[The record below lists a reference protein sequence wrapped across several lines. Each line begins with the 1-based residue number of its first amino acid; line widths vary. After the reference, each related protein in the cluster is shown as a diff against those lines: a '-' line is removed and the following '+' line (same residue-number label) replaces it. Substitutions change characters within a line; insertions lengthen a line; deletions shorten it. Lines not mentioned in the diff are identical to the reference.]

1 MPNDNDINS
10 SKLLPSDHIDP
21 KPDMWVQEAI
31 FGHRFVADQLPFM
44 LVLEVLSVCRS
55 DQVDFSKNSF
65 EVHSDTQ
72 IFRRD
77 KARPG
82 HHETLDVIIPKQGPL
97 RYLLFAAKSLA
108 ELREENPHCSKQEL
122 FSNWIANINEGYGNA
137 VKKKPGESFSY
148 LEERFAKDPDCTD
161 MLDQAIGI
169 LQCLR
174 IDALNE
180 RRWTSQ
186 FTVPHGPHL
195 IFHDLDG
202 RLSVDRRFFGRG
214 GELVYLMLNRSRH
227 AEELAKLIHNVFFP
241 SDNSLDKM
249 ARLLSSEPDS
259 PVRAK
264 IGYLPLLEHPSY
276 DRMAEDWKSILTL
289 PGAGPA
295 QALLPLSN
303 MTALN
308 LVCYFSERAG
318 EVLEGSFKV
327 IPLDVTDGENR
338 NLRSL
343 AKEYLK
349 RTKNV
354 IDEAVEQYIQQKIE
368 KDPHWL
374 NLRKNPDVK
383 ARSDLAKEAIQSTF
397 GYKKIQK
404 DQAVRSPEEWLE
416 QFIALALKRTHN
428 QISKLIEPLGKQAGF
443 VTARRS
449 VGTWFNA
456 SDEFLESLVLA
467 NISGP
472 LTVDDFI
479 GRLYERY
486 GLVIGPQEARMA
498 FPGGDIDITMF
509 EDNLQRLEHR
519 LQGLGFV
526 RRLSD
531 DVAFVFNP
539 YSEEGA

>member
-1 MPNDNDINS
+1 MPNDNAMNS
-10 SKLLPSDHIDP
+10 SESLPNNHIDS

-44 LVLEVLSVCRS
+44 LVLEALSVCRS
-55 DQVDFSKNSF
+55 DQVDFSNTSF
-65 EVHSDTQ
+65 EVHSDTR
-72 IFRRD
+72 IFRREKPKHD
-77 KARPG
+77 
-82 HHETLDVIIPKQGPL
+82 HHEAFDVIIPRQGPL
-97 RYLLFAAKSLA
+97 RYLLFAAKSLS
-108 ELREENPHCSKQEL
+108 ELRDENKHLSKNEL
-122 FSNWIANINEGYGNA
+122 LKHWITEINEGYGNA
-137 VKKKPGESFSY
+137 VKKKLGNVFSY
-148 LEERFAKDPDCTD
+148 LEERFAADSYCAD
-161 MLDQAIGI
+161 MLEQAIGI
-169 LQCLR
+169 LQRLR

-195 IFHDLDG
+195 IFHDLDAE
-202 RLSVDRRFFGRG
+202 LIPDRRFFGRG
-214 GELVYLMLNRSRH
+214 GELVYLMLNRSRY
-227 AEELAKLIHNVFFP
+227 AEELGGLIHKVFFS

-249 ARLLSSEPDS
+249 ARLLSFEPDTL
-259 PVRAK
+259 VLAK
-264 IGYLPLLEHPSY
+264 IGYLPLLKHPSY
-276 DRMAEDWKSILTL
+276 DRIAEDWKAILAI
-289 PGAGPA
+289 PGVGPA

-308 LVCYFSERAG
+308 LVCYFIERAG
-318 EVLEGSFKV
+318 EILEGIFKV
-327 IPLDVTDGENR
+327 IPLDVTDGRNR

-349 RTKNV
+349 RLKNV
-354 IDEAVEQYIQQKIE
+354 IDQAVERYIQQEIG
-368 KDPHWL
+368 KDPHWI
-374 NLRKNPDVK
+374 NLQSNPDRKN
-383 ARSDLAKEAIQSTF
+383 RSDLAKKAIINTF
-397 GYKKIQK
+397 GYQKIQN
-404 DQAVRSPEEWLE
+404 DTATRSPEEWLE

-428 QISKLIEPLGKQAGF
+428 QISKLIEPLGKHAGF

-467 NISGP
+467 NVSGP
-472 LTVDDFI
+472 LTVEDFLSQ
-479 GRLYERY
+479 LYGRY
-486 GLVIGPQEARMA
+486 GLVIGPQEARTV

-509 EDNLQRLEHR
+509 EANLQQLEHR

-539 YSEEGA
+539 YSKEEA